1 MSPSLIAQIFFFYGL
16 AFYSMGLAILLERGR
31 SSDTRLSH
39 ALRFLAFFGL
49 VHGGHEW
56 LEMFQGLGMLPG
68 QLLEPLAWSSF
79 RIAVLALS
87 FLGLGGFGASLLA
100 RDERMRRRS
109 LLAPLALAGL
119 WGVGLL
125 VMRPRYSLQGPLWDV
140 ADVWTRYLLAVPS
153 GLLAAGGLL
162 SLRRSFLK
170 AGMAQFG
177 QDSLIAS
184 AAFAA
189 YGVIGQLFTRSSP
202 LPPSTTLN
210 ADLFFET
217 FGFPVQLF
225 RAAAA
230 IVVMVSVIRFMRSF
244 EVERQQQLADLQA
257 ARLEEA
263 ERRQM
268 LRGELLNRVVQA
280 QEAERQRIA
289 REMHDETGQ
298 ALTAIGMGLR
308 GVESSLGREEQKSVG
323 ILRHLQEL
331 TDRALNE
338 LQRLIADLRPAHLDD
353 LGLPAALR
361 WYAEET
367 QARAPLEVEV
377 EVIGSER
384 PMPALLTIGLFRVA
398 QEAVTNV
405 VRHASARKAWVR
417 LKYEP
422 GEARLEVEDDGI
434 GFDAAAV
441 TANPERPAWGLMGIQ
456 ERVSLMGGHFRLTSQ
471 RGQGTRIEVSV
482 PYEGV
487 GRVDHGR
494 ATVAGG

>member
-1 MSPSLIAQIFFFYGL
+1 MSPSLVAQVFFVYGL
-16 AFYSMGLAILLERGR
+16 AFFSMGLAILLERGR
-31 SSDTRLSH
+31 SSDPRLFH
-39 ALRFLAFFGL
+39 ALRLLAFFGL

-56 LEMFQGLGMLPG
+56 LEMFQGLGILHSE
-68 QLLEPLAWSSF
+68 LLALSGF

-87 FLGLGGFGASLLA
+87 FLGLGGFGASLLLA
-100 RDERMRRRS
+100 SEERTRRRS
-109 LLAPLALAGL
+109 LLIPLALAL
-119 WGVGLL
+119 VWAAGLL
-125 VMRPRYSLQGPLWDV
+125 LMRSRFSIRGDLWDV
-140 ADVWTRYLLAVPS
+140 ADVWTRYVLAVPA
-153 GLLAAGGLL
+153 GLLAAAGLL
-162 SLRRSFLK
+162 ALRRSFLQ

-189 YGVIGQLFTRSSP
+189 YGVIGQVFTRPSP

-210 ADLFFET
+210 SALFLEL

-230 IVVMVSVIRFMRSF
+230 IVVMVSVIRLMRSF
-244 EVERQQQLADLQA
+244 EVERRQQLANLQA
-257 ARLEEA
+257 ARLREA
-263 ERRQM
+263 ERRQA

-289 REMHDETGQ
+289 RELHDETGQ

-308 GVESSLGREEQKSVG
+308 GVESSLAATETKSVG
-323 ILRHLQEL
+323 NLRHLQEL

-338 LQRLIADLRPAHLDD
+338 LQRLIAGLRPAHLDD

-367 QARAPLEVEV
+367 QAHAPLEVEV
-377 EVIGSER
+377 EVIGSEL
-384 PMPALLTIGLFRVA
+384 PLPALLTIGLFRVA
-398 QEAVTNV
+398 QEALTNV
-405 VRHASARKAWVR
+405 VRHASARRAQVR
-417 LKYEP
+417 LNYEA
-422 GEARLEVEDDGI
+422 GQARLEVEDDGI

-441 TANPERPAWGLMGIQ
+441 TANPERPAWGLMGMQ
-456 ERVSLMGGHFRLTSQ
+456 ERVALMGGQFRLTSE
-471 RGQGTRIEVSV
+471 RGQGTLNEISI

-487 GRVDHGR
+487 ASEEHARTTAV
-494 ATVAGG
+494 GG